1 MAAAVD
7 LVELWRG
14 GRMESVH
21 AGHVVIANAAGEVV
35 EAHGDANAVIYPRS
49 AVKMIQALPLIES
62 GAADA
67 AGLTTEQLALSG
79 ASHRGA
85 AIHTERVTAWLAEL
99 GLGEPDLRCG
109 AHMPENREARYG
121 LIRGHEEPCQIHN
134 NCSGKHSGFLTLTK
148 HLGAGPEYIEI
159 DHPVQKAVREAFE
172 DVTGRESPGYGIDGC
187 SAPNFACRLGDLAR
201 GMARFAAAPGQSGR
215 RPEAMTR
222 IAEAMRTHPELIA
235 DEGAACTELMRACGG
250 QVTLKG
256 GAEGVYTAILPEQG
270 LGVALKISDGATRAA
285 EAAIAGV
292 LAGLG
297 VLDRASPAYQGYAE
311 AKLINCRGIPAAEI
325 RLAPAL
331 R

>member
-1 MAAAVD
+1 MEHRVD
-7 LVELWRG
+7 LVEIWRG
-14 GRMESVH
+14 GRLESVH

-35 EAHGDANAVIYPRS
+35 QSHGNAGAIIYPRS

-62 GAADA
+62 GAAHA
-67 AGLTTEQLALSG
+67 AGLTSEQLALSG

-85 AIHTERVTAWLAEL
+85 AIHTERVSAWLDEL

-109 AHMPENREARYG
+109 AHMPGNEAARNG
-121 LIRGHEEPCQIHN
+121 LIRAEEEPCQIHN
-134 NCSGKHSGFLTLTK
+134 NCSGKHAGFLTLTK
-148 HLGAGPEYIEI
+148 HLGAGPEYIEV

-172 DVTGRESPGYGIDGC
+172 EVTGRASPGYGIDGC
-187 SAPNFACRLGDLAR
+187 SAPNFACRLDDLAR

-215 RPEAMTR
+215 RPEAMVR
-222 IAEAMRTHPELIA
+222 IAEAMRTHPELIS

-250 QVTLKG
+250 RVTIKG
-256 GAEGVYTAILPEQG
+256 GAEGVYTAILPDLG
-270 LGVALKISDGATRAA
+270 LGVALKIADGASRAA

-297 VLDRASPAYQGYAE
+297 VLDRASPAYQEHAE
-311 AKLINCRGIPAAEI
+311 KKLVNCRGIAAAET